1 VAHLAEAAVA
11 AGTRMSGT
19 SKQQA
24 LLQEEVQKDSR
35 PLAAALEQALALEW

>member
-1 VAHLAEAAVA
+1 LAEAAVA
-11 AGTRMSGT
+11 AGTRKSGT

-24 LLQEEVQKDSR
+24 LLQEVQKDSR